1 MKQKRILLF
10 WLPLFASWL
19 LMSSES
25 PIVSAIINRLPNEVV
40 MLAAQGIAVSLSIF
54 IESPIINLLATGTT
68 MVRDYHSYR
77 LVRRF
82 TLHWLLI
89 LTVVTVLVAFTPLF
103 DLVVVRWL
111 QAPPE
116 VAVWVRPGLQIMTL
130 WSAAIGW
137 RRFLQGVLIRYDRT
151 RYIAYGTAVRIFTTA
166 ATGIGLALWS
176 DWAGAIIG
184 PTALMVGVISEAAMA
199 TWSIRPLL
207 QTELR
212 PDSPPAAGE
221 PLTYAALFWFHLPLV
236 GTSALVLIA
245 QPIIASSLARL
256 PNPTQTLAA
265 WPIVFQ
271 LMHMLRSPGMALPE
285 ATIALL
291 DEPGSFRALRRFS
304 LTVAGVI
311 LAVTMLVALTPLAPL
326 YLYQIQDSDPAIGTI
341 AEAGLVM
348 FLFLPAVTAVV
359 AWLRGILIFQRATP
373 VVNMGMALNLST
385 TLLILWLGV
394 ANQWDGLTTGAFA
407 LTSSLLLE
415 CAFLYWQMQQKMR
428 QKLVIRSVTP
438 Y

>member
-40 MLAAQGIAVSLSIF
+40 MLAAQGIVLSLAIF

-77 LVRRF
+77 MVRRF
-82 TLHWLLI
+82 TIHWLII
-89 LTVVTVLVAFTPLF
+89 LTIVSILVAFTPLF

-111 QAPPE
+111 QAPPD
-116 VAVWVRPGLQIMTL
+116 VAVWVRPGLQIMIF

-151 RYIAYGTAVRIFTTA
+151 RYIAYGTAVRIITTA

-176 DWAGAIIG
+176 NWAGAIIG
-184 PTALMVGVISEAAMA
+184 PTALMAGVIAESLMA
-199 TWSIRPLL
+199 SWSIRPLL
-207 QTELR
+207 QAELR
-212 PDSPPAAGE
+212 PDGPKAAGE
-221 PLTYAALFWFHLPLV
+221 PLTYAALFWFHLPLI

-291 DEPGSFRALRRFS
+291 DEADSFKALRRFS
-304 LTVAGVI
+304 LTVATII
-311 LAVTMLVALTPLAPL
+311 LVVTTLVAFTPLAHL
-326 YLYQIQDSDPAIGTI
+326 YLYQIQDTDPAIGPI

-348 FLFLPAVTAVV
+348 FLLLPAVTAVV
-359 AWLRGILIFQRATP
+359 SWLRGVLIFKRATP
-373 VVNMGMALNLST
+373 IVNAGMAINLST

-394 ANQWDGLTTGAFA
+394 TSQWNGLTTGALA
-407 LTSSLLLE
+407 LTTALLLE
-415 CAFLYWQMQQKMR
+415 SGFLYWQMQQKLR
-428 QKLVIRSVTP
+428 RPLLVHSVSP